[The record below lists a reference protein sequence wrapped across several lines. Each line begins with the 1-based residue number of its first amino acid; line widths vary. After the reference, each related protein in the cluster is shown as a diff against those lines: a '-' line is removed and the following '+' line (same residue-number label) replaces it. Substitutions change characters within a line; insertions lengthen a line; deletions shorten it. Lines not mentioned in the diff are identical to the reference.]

1 MGGVERQKRNQ
12 LSLLAPAGALNPTP
26 QRRLTHIILLSSPFV
41 CAAPERGEEV
51 SQRLTRFGYRAG
63 AACSRV
69 FTIARENVCRKVK
82 LRTASPATG
91 GESVDPSSW
100 SAISF
105 CKAAL
110 VTWSNFST

>member
-1 MGGVERQKRNQ
+1 MSEVPRGITSAFHPLQTRNSLERVV
-12 LSLLAPAGALNPTP
+12 S
-26 QRRLTHIILLSSPFV
+26 QRQAV
-41 CAAPERGEEV
+41 PERGEEV